1 MGKNH
6 TRIIQQAS
14 NTRNNLDETLFEKTF
29 FQSDCKETKRIYLF
43 LEDVYNY
50 VILENLTS
58 LSVIGKERDILPT
71 TRYVLV
77 VVVVVLP
84 SVCNNSC

>member
-1 MGKNH
+1 MKH
-6 TRIIQQAS
+6 CLKR
-14 NTRNNLDETLFEKTF
+14 LF

-77 VVVVVLP
+77 
-84 SVCNNSC
+84 